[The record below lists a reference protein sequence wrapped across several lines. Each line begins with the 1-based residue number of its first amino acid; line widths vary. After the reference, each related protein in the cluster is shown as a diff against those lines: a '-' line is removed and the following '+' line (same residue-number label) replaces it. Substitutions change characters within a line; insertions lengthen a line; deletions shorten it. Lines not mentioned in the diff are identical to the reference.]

1 MSSISSR
8 TSRIDSAGDPIG
20 FDLKYTVVNY
30 LTLLGISGVINKKS
44 PLIFSDGPWWC
55 CGCSCGDLVFRSWL
69 HCIQWNLGRGCC
81 TCSTSELWS
90 TEFYCIRGK
99 RERNTQV
106 IPLESRIISRNKG
119 FRWTHWP
126 PAGIKN
132 ISHTMEKFFSIWDKV
147 LFVLTTLW
155 LTYVPCD
162 IFFTSDEFPI
172 YSLEISHEIHR
183 AIIEIF
189 LGWIFLILIPWGL
202 IMFLGIYI
210 LYLSLPTHAN
220 RALKFRNESKEH
232 LERSPNGSSQLSLFI
247 CASEPKT
254 VSASSSWTETAVPP

>member
-1 MSSISSR
+1 MMMLQLLLRWSGI
-8 TSRIDSAGDPIG
+8 PI
-20 FDLKYTVVNY
+20 
-30 LTLLGISGVINKKS
+30 LTPLHPMKSVKPMWSGTI
-44 PLIFSDGPWWC
+44 
-55 CGCSCGDLVFRSWL
+55 
-69 HCIQWNLGRGCC
+69 
-81 TCSTSELWS
+81 SELWS

-99 RERNTQV
+99 RERNTHV
-106 IPLESRIISRNKG
+106 ITLERIVISRNKG
-119 FRWTHWP
+119 LRWIHWP

-183 AIIEIF
+183 AIIETF

-202 IMFLGIYI
+202 IMCLGIYI
-210 LYLSLPTHAN
+210 LYLSQPTHAN
-220 RALKFRNESKEH
+220 RALNFRNESKVH
-232 LERSPNGSSQLSLFI
+232 LERSRNGSSQLSLFI

-254 VSASSSWTETAVPP
+254 VSDSSSWREKTVPP

>member
-1 MSSISSR
+1 MMMLQLLLRWSGI
-8 TSRIDSAGDPIG
+8 PI
-20 FDLKYTVVNY
+20 
-30 LTLLGISGVINKKS
+30 LT
-44 PLIFSDGPWWC
+44 PLHPMKFVKPMW
-55 CGCSCGDLVFRSWL
+55 SCT
-69 HCIQWNLGRGCC
+69 I
-81 TCSTSELWS
+81 SELWS

-99 RERNTQV
+99 RERNTHV
-106 IPLESRIISRNKG
+106 ITLERIVISRNKG
-119 FRWTHWP
+119 LRWIHWP

-183 AIIEIF
+183 AIIETF

-210 LYLSLPTHAN
+210 LYLSQPTHAY
-220 RALKFRNESKEH
+220 RALKFRNESKVH
-232 LERSPNGSSQLSLFI
+232 LERSRNGSSQLSLFI

-254 VSASSSWTETAVPP
+254 VSDSLSWRKKTVPP

>member
-183 AIIEIF
+183 AIIETF